1 MLLRCGVAG
10 TRGEG
15 PELRQPRP
23 HDAQVKSADRRP
35 YMAIRRQ
42 LHTHVVVVR
51 LGKGDWH
58 DPYGR
63 YLVRRRALE
72 SAQAHPTRENIQAV
86 LTIRGCDANSL
97 VILAKLASDLAAVV
111 HAKLPPCSCSVALL
125 PRRAGDDVN
134 ASTRLP
140 RRAGHCDDDAIRTQT
155 SQVWPSVV
163 LWGGTSSG
171 QHARTTTREL
181 GGGPVNLAGV
191 RSAQP
196 VPASPRP
203 PRAAHRP
210 AAARAP
216 RTTPG
221 CTCGH
226 GSNWVWVAKGSA
238 SGSGCV
244 PRD

>member
-125 PRRAGDDVN
+125 PRRAGDDVRASTRLPRRAGDDIR

-163 LWGGTSSG
+163 LSEKVALNNG
-171 QHARTTTREL
+171 H
-181 GGGPVNLAGV
+181 GGGLGLTNVAAYPARSPLAVG
-191 RSAQP
+191 RQTQGREEGA
-196 VPASPRP
+196 
-203 PRAAHRP
+203 
-210 AAARAP
+210 
-216 RTTPG
+216 
-221 CTCGH
+221 
-226 GSNWVWVAKGSA
+226 
-238 SGSGCV
+238 
-244 PRD
+244 